1 MTISEKLVSVA
12 ENMPKIYEAGQN
24 SVTDKSKV
32 IKSTVT
38 GEVILLDDVSETPHN
53 VDIQVF
59 GDGILDYSLVEISV
73 YGESLIKPPFQ
84 DGCKTENGITFTD
97 NGDGTV
103 TANGTATAD
112 TTYVFKNIMLL
123 GTYTLN
129 GTKSGSTSTYFMGL
143 GSSDYADIGTVLQ
156 GLMTLKRLRIYLSE

>member
-84 DGCKTENGITFTD
+84 DGCKTENGITFMEI
-97 NGDGTV
+97 NPAVQAPISWGLV
-103 TANGTATAD
+103 LP
-112 TTYVFKNIMLL
+112 IMQ
-123 GTYTLN
+123 
-129 GTKSGSTSTYFMGL
+129 TSV
-143 GSSDYADIGTVLQ
+143 TVLQ